1 MLAGSHMHL
10 FLAVGLHLP
19 TYSYTCIH
27 YQSPPPHSY
36 QHLCTPNAGS
46 VHKHC
51 ATSNITDTECY
62 SVLFHVSLYVRIV
75 DLPFTTFTECT
86 YIILQYAN
94 YVRMWHVCT
103 CLLQLFGSIARSG
116 LSEVYT
122 DFQVATLT
130 QAIGHCVLQICI
142 IPSSLSVNRYVY
154 IVM

>member
-62 SVLFHVSLYVRIV
+62 SVLFHVSLYVCIV
-75 DLPFTTFTECT
+75 DHIYWV
-86 YIILQYAN
+86 YIHYPTICKL
-94 YVRMWHVCT
+94 RMWHVCT

-142 IPSSLSVNRYVY
+142 IPFLWVWNA
-154 IVM
+154 M